1 MFYQSLK
8 IIPIPFQPFQEL
20 SPLFLTPAQAACP
33 NQAVRKIPFPGLM
46 IEVHNNPKAALCDG
60 AQSLDMPQF
69 ETLMQ
74 DIKKRAAFEGK
85 ELQ

>member
-1 MFYQSLK
+1 MLFRSPSHAAGNTWM
-8 IIPIPFQPFQEL
+8 IEPL
-20 SPLFLTPAQAACP
+20 SRAAL
-33 NQAVRKIPFPGLM
+33 AAGADGLM

-69 ETLMQ
+69 EALMQ